1 MAIIV
6 EKPSRVLLQFLSS
19 LKNKKVIAVLEDG
32 TQIETTILDI
42 RYYETAKGAVIRLR
56 LENAPRDLKIVK
68 ILVPLENT
76 HASRIEGEESPVHEK
91 HLPSHKH
98 QRSSTR
104 GSEALS
110 QN

>member
-19 LKNKKVIAVLEDG
+19 LKNKKVIAILEDG
-32 TQIETTILDI
+32 SQIETTILDI
-42 RYYETAKGAVIRLR
+42 RYYETTKGAVIRLR

-68 ILVPLENT
+68 ILVPLENA
-76 HASRIEGEESPVHEK
+76 HVSGIEGKESIQK

-98 QRSSTR
+98 QGGCTR
-104 GSEALS
+104 GSKALS

>member
-32 TQIETTILDI
+32 RQIETTILDI
-42 RYYETAKGAVIRLR
+42 RYYETTKGAVIRLR

-76 HASRIEGEESPVHEK
+76 HAPRIESEESTINKK

-104 GSEALS
+104 SSEALS